1 LLDEFSGYGE
11 LALTK
16 AALVDLDM
24 SMFFVAGLFLVFYF
38 VLNRVFIQPMLAMF
52 DQRHALTGGAREEA
66 NSAVE
71 SAEERIERY
80 EAQVG
85 EARRT
90 AVAEQKRLKEEGKA
104 RERDI
109 LTAVRKESDA
119 QIEAGVAELQ
129 AQAEKAESEIK
140 ETARSLGDSIAT
152 RVMGGAA

>member
-1 LLDEFSGYGE
+1 MLEEYSGYGE

-16 AALVDLDM
+16 AALVDLDA
-24 SMFFVAGLFLVFYF
+24 SMFFVAGLFLVFFF

-66 NSAVE
+66 NTAVQ

-80 EAQVG
+80 EEQVG

-90 AVAEQKRLKEEGKA
+90 AVAEQKRLKAEGVA

-109 LTAVRKESDA
+109 LDAVRKESEA

-129 AQAEKAESEIK
+129 AQAATAEAEIK
-140 ETARSLGDSIAT
+140 TTAQSLGESIAK